1 MLATN
6 FTDLKNNFKN
16 YCDIVNKDSET
27 LIITRA
33 KKEESV
39 VLMSLNEYNNL
50 MENVKIL
57 KNPKYFIELYT
68 AMQQIKEGKGIEKTI
83 KELEQMGE

>member
-27 LIITRA
+27 LIITRT
-33 KKEESV
+33 KKDESV
-39 VLMSLNEYNNL
+39 VLMSLSEYNNI
-50 MENVKIL
+50 MENMKIL
-57 KNPKYFIELYT
+57 KNPKYFMELHT
-68 AMQQIKEGKGIEKTI
+68 AM
-83 KELEQMGE
+83 